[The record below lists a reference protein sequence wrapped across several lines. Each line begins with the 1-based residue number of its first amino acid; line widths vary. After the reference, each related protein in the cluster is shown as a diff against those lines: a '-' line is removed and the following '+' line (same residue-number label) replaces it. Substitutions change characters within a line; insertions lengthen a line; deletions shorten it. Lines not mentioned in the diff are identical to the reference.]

1 MTTVAAPQLSLLPLE
16 IAAVPTPSDSL
27 SSQAMLCAVSI
38 SMWSARKFDRDVS
51 DEIARRHNAQ
61 NDAGRYNKNLLPRD
75 ALEELTKISSEAR
88 NDHYF
93 LTLPWS
99 DEGWRVLPAA
109 AYMDHTK
116 KMREHMAR
124 FEPAIA
130 RFIERFPD
138 LVAEQSREHSRLGT
152 MFNIDDYPGMTRDT
166 GDRLILACP
175 QELRDKFS
183 FTTDVRP
190 LPDAADFRV
199 SLGDEDRRR
208 IKRQI
213 MASIEASLQVGT
225 RELWQR
231 LYKVVRHI
239 SERLAEYNASEEG
252 KTRKLYD
259 SWVTNIVE
267 IVDVLPKLNITRDQ
281 ELERMAAE
289 VRASL
294 LVDPDELRKSE
305 TARTDTA
312 KAAAV
317 IAARMAAYMG
327 VPPTESKSV

>member
-16 IAAVPTPSDSL
+16 LPALPPTDSL
-27 SSQAMLCAVSI
+27 SSKAMLSSVSI
-38 SMWSARKFDRDVS
+38 SMWSACKYDAQVS

-61 NDAGRYNKNLLPRD
+61 TDAGRYNKKLLPRD
-75 ALEELTKISSEAR
+75 ALEELTKITSEAR
-88 NDHYF
+88 SDHYF

-109 AYMDHTK
+109 AYMDHSK
-116 KMREHMAR
+116 KMREHLAQ
-124 FEPAIA
+124 FEPAVT
-130 RFIERFPD
+130 RFVERFPD
-138 LVAEQSREHSRLGT
+138 LVAEQSSEHSRLGT

-166 GDRLILACP
+166 AGTLILARP

-183 FTTDVRP
+183 FKTDVKP
-190 LPDAADFRV
+190 FPDAADFRV
-199 SLGDEDRRR
+199 SLGDEDRQR
-208 IKRQI
+208 IQRQI
-213 MASIEASLQVGT
+213 MASVAADLQLGT

-231 LYKVVRHI
+231 LYKVVRHM

-252 KTRKLYD
+252 KTRKVYD
-259 SWVTNIVE
+259 SWVTNVVE
-267 IVDVLPKLNITRDQ
+267 IVDVLPKLNITKDQ

-289 VRASL
+289 VRVSL

-312 KAAAV
+312 KAAAA

-327 VPPTESKSV
+327 VPHTESKSI